1 MGKTVKEAVKVEH
14 EVKTHVC
21 MRVSWYVIRNSTV
34 PPPFPTHNAFPGT
47 QFSVNSYAVKPE
59 ASTNQS
65 VATTPSLSGA
75 PAYMHVHTP
84 RTTMNGGR
92 NQWEFV

>member
-34 PPPFPTHNAFPGT
+34 PPPPSPPTMHCREPNLALTAMPLNLRL
-47 QFSVNSYAVKPE
+47 QLIRVLLPHPPLAVLLH
-59 ASTNQS
+59 TCMY
-65 VATTPSLSGA
+65 TL
-75 PAYMHVHTP
+75 PA
-84 RTTMNGGR
+84 R
-92 NQWEFV
+92 Q